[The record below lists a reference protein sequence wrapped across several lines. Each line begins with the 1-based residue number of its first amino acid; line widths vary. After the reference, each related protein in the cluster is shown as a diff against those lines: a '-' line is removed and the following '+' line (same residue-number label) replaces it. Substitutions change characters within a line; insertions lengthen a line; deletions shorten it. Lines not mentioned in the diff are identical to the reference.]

1 MMGPGIGSDPAF
13 ETQWFLL
20 KPNRLPRGNKSIIM
34 ASVYHPPQNNIA
46 LKNYLFQ
53 SLDCAL
59 VKYPKA
65 GIVILGDFNQFKPG
79 NWTLSFNLKQVVN
92 KPTRGNN
99 ILDKIY
105 TTLPKYY
112 CDVLVLPP
120 IGLSDHSSILF
131 CPAIQ
136 YSMSHSPV
144 YTTKRDCRPANRR
157 ALSTTLAGMNWSP
170 LYHTDSV
177 DNQFALFSHLITS
190 VMDIHLPLR
199 TIKKHP
205 NDKPWITTNIKRL
218 ITRAT
223 CGSTSLGLPFVLSI
237 YRQRR
242 KCANYPE
249 AFG

>member
-1 MMGPGIGSDPAF
+1 MATTSL
-13 ETQWFLL
+13 T
-20 KPNRLPRGNKSIIM
+20 KSTLP
-34 ASVYHPPQNNIA
+34 
-46 LKNYLFQ
+46 FQ
-53 SLDCAL
+53 STTVMYWSFLQSDCLITLVFFFAL
-59 VKYPKA
+59 
-65 GIVILGDFNQFKPG
+65 
-79 NWTLSFNLKQVVN
+79 
-92 KPTRGNN
+92 
-99 ILDKIY
+99 
-105 TTLPKYY
+105 
-112 CDVLVLPP
+112 
-120 IGLSDHSSILF
+120 
-131 CPAIQ
+131 Q
-136 YSMSHSPV
+136 YSIPCHTPLFF
-144 YTTKRDCRPANRR
+144 TTKRDCRPANRR